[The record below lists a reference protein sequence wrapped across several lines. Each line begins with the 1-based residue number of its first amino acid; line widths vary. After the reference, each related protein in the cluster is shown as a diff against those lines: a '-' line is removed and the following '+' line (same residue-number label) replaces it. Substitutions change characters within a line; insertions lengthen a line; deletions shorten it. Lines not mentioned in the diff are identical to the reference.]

1 MSQPIRVWDQ
11 LQMREGL
18 LAPTVPGEN
27 FVMSRTSSG
36 VGVGITQIVPLT
48 QSQYDAI
55 VTKDQATL
63 YVIVEG

>member
-27 FVMSRTSSG
+27 FVVSRTGTSG
-36 VGVGITQIVPLT
+36 GIGITNILPLT
-48 QSQYDAI
+48 QAQYDAI
-55 VTKDQATL
+55 VTKDAATL

>member
-1 MSQPIRVWDQ
+1 MNQPIRVWDQ

-18 LAPTVPGEN
+18 LTPTAPGEN

-36 VGVGITQIVPLT
+36 VGVGVTQVVSLT

-55 VTKDQATL
+55 VAKDPATL

>member
-18 LAPTVPGEN
+18 LTPTVPGEN

-55 VTKDQATL
+55 VTKDPATL